1 MANRKGIAELIV
13 SLVFLVWLTACA
25 SASEAPRTQTAPL
38 HPRFGL
44 AGFIEEGNLVTFVVS
59 GRAAKFRDN
68 QPYVPMEV
76 VIANRGL
83 ENLTLTRESFL
94 LVDEDGRRYP
104 LAGLQEI
111 QTKYGS
117 LDNDTRL
124 ADLAA
129 FVPES
134 FPSFRAVPFNLFPS
148 FDHPLLREKV
158 LVPRFGLI
166 HGFLYFPHPT
176 QSVKGQRLELFLKT
190 AELPE
195 PVFVRFVVLE

>member
-1 MANRKGIAELIV
+1 MAIHKGILELIFG
-13 SLVFLVWLTACA
+13 LVFLVSFAACM
-25 SASEAPRTQTAPL
+25 STSEVSRPQSVPL

-68 QPYVPMEV
+68 QPYIPLEV

-83 ENLTLTRESFL
+83 ETLTLTRESFL
-94 LVDEDGRRYP
+94 LADDQGRRYP

-111 QTKYGS
+111 QSKYGS
-117 LDNDTRL
+117 LDNDARL
-124 ADLAA
+124 ADLSG
-129 FVPES
+129 FVPEY
-134 FPSFRAVPFNLFPS
+134 FPDFRAVPFNFFPS
-148 FDHPLLREKV
+148 FDRPLLREKV
-158 LVPRFGLI
+158 SVPRFGLI

-176 QSVKGQRLELFLKT
+176 QSVKGRRLELFLKT